1 MGAYSTLDIT
11 REDALE
17 AIRARL
23 NRCNDDEL
31 AEAMFGLFGDRT
43 LCNFTIVDKYD
54 EESPNWN
61 DAYKTLYVEDDVEQ
75 EN

>member
-11 REDALE
+11 RKDALD

-23 NRCNDDEL
+23 ERCNDTEL

-54 EESPNWN
+54 EESPGWN
-61 DAYKTLYVEDDVEQ
+61 GAYTALYVEDSDGE
-75 EN
+75 